1 MSLDDFKRDDIAH
14 TPEVWSTTP
23 DQKDFEDQ
31 IKNFDKVISLEGLEQ
46 QLNTGQIEQKTLR
59 LIDNYVDTLDTSEK
73 RDSVKQL
80 LEKKLEDDGAVLS
93 LKSQEGIRK
102 LIASIDKDNDKVAKK
117 LEKQELK
124 QQKKQEKN
132 KEQEKKDQTDTS
144 KEQESTL
151 TDLEKEISKLDEK
164 YLNNLTEILQWIQT
178 GKVSVGQLDSLHEGT
193 KILQLLLKSDKKAI
207 LEMFDNLTT
216 KNTTLDNNKIKE
228 IKTAFQAIL
237 NNPHFLNKFV
247 SLLDKD
253 LNGISYEDIMKPW
266 QNLDTPEAKK
276 SINTIFY
283 RDEKLFNQLVNDF
296 ESNDEQKKQSVEAI
310 VKKYISLQAPSLDLQ
325 NTTLKVNEIDIN
337 GQKKQSFSLIDSK
350 GQQVVLDAPDKDWK
364 TKEITIAPYF
374 GALEK
379 WTALTLQQCV
389 DQNPWFKKVVWVDKD
404 GMINLD
410 PSLNRNFK
418 DLKIQWW
425 GEKKGWFDSLKSI
438 FDSSLFDELKQIFL
452 MLSWLKNGMSENDA
466 VESDFISSKKEF
478 RQFIRTDKFTNL
490 AKELAIDTS
499 PSVVWNKFV
508 NYRRQKTP
516 DTGKKMNTDNH
527 LGSEKAYFNL
537 LSTENQIRYLY
548 GKEMKDNKGNP
559 IKERSADRK
568 PDTKQQK
575 PWTNN
580 SAESAEQSKE
590 NPNIIKVKGLDP
602 QDPDKERDMPI
613 PPILSEWGKEYMW
626 FKEIKNNTITFYE
639 VIKDGSWKMKTVILK
654 NATLQRD
661 WSWKIISGNIEPV
674 KKEIDMSIKIPEW
687 LSDNDK
693 FDFWK
698 VQKMSL
704 VYDLI
709 KIHGG
714 STNEEFLTKILIK
727 NIQKI
732 DQLQQNQRTK
742 ENLQN
747 ILYNTKNEIFNLIPK
762 DRRDIRGWKT
772 LDTLE
777 LI

>member
-46 QLNTGQIEQKTLR
+46 QLNTGQVEQKTLR

-216 KNTTLDNNKIKE
+216 KNTTLDNNNIKE
-228 IKTAFQAIL
+228 IKTAFQVIL

-350 GQQVVLDAPDKDWK
+350 GQQVVLDAPDKDGK

-499 PSVVWNKFV
+499 PSAVWNKFV

-548 GKEMKDNKGNP
+548 GKEMKDNKWNLIARWTKDRVSEGW
-559 IKERSADRK
+559 KEEKDEK
-568 PDTKQQK
+568 KVEQQ
-575 PWTNN
+575 
-580 SAESAEQSKE
+580 
-590 NPNIIKVKGLDP
+590 NPNVIKVKGLDDINYP
-602 QDPDKERDMPI
+602 DGMPLEIKGTKDNQYVILNNMILPIQWWKIEYYVANSDKSNMTHKIIYLEKNQDGSFATKIEDWKKDLPIVIDTTKDLWDIDKLNIYLQQTLWLLDVNDLVSSDNYRSIVE
-613 PPILSEWGKEYMW
+613 
-626 FKEIKNNTITFYE
+626 KEIYTTIQNIKKMPLENRNVNNIQQEFNT
-639 VIKDGSWKMKTVILK
+639 L
-654 NATLQRD
+654 AT
-661 WSWKIISGNIEPV
+661 KISQY
-674 KKEIDMSIKIPEW
+674 M
-687 LSDNDK
+687 LND
-693 FDFWK
+693 
-698 VQKMSL
+698 QKML
-704 VYDLI
+704 LAHKLWVD
-709 KIHGG
+709 K
-714 STNEEFLTKILIK
+714 K
-727 NIQKI
+727 
-732 DQLQQNQRTK
+732 
-742 ENLQN
+742 
-747 ILYNTKNEIFNLIPK
+747 
-762 DRRDIRGWKT
+762 
-772 LDTLE
+772 
-777 LI
+777 